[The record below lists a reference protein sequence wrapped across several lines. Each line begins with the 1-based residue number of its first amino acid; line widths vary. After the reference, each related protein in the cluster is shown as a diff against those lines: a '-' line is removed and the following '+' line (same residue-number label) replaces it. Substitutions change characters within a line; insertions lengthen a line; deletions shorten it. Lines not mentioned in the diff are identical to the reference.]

1 MLEDRIPFGNYYSQK
16 VIGSR
21 VSRAGTWK
29 HPFINGWLSDRMIFT
44 KSEKLIPIDI
54 QVHRNWGSVFP
65 GTPKNHHRSNTRET
79 SQFRYGSLISISGN
93 LEPPPPCSR
102 RRSNQPGWW
111 FQIFFIFTLTW
122 GNDPIWPICFKGVE
136 TTNQQQWC
144 RFLEGCMMIKGPA
157 RSIDVVCIKKGPIFD
172 GGGIEP
178 MERWMMICRFWTM
191 FGIYINIYIYTYNIC
206 TLGS

>member
-1 MLEDRIPFGNYYSQK
+1 MISPNLKTIPDRHPGPPKLRFG
-16 VIGSR
+16 I
-21 VSRAGTWK
+21 
-29 HPFINGWLSDRMIFT
+29 
-44 KSEKLIPIDI
+44 
-54 QVHRNWGSVFP
+54 P

-157 RSIDVVCIKKGPIFD
+157 RSIDVVCIKKDRFLTGEGSSRWS
-172 GGGIEP
+172 GG
-178 MERWMMICRFWTM
+178 WWSAV
-191 FGIYINIYIYTYNIC
+191 FGRCWDLYIYIC